1 MNNRNKNRSSLKALA
16 SLKTLPSTGED
27 FEHGGQAHLIEKQFF
42 KTDHWIDFSA
52 SINPLG
58 PSKKIEQV
66 FETSL
71 TTISRYPDSQ
81 SSELKQALSDYS
93 GVETDRII
101 VTNGATELI
110 YLLPHLVKRGEEAL
124 ALVPVFSEYLK
135 TFRVCDVPVQTLS
148 YDIDA
153 GFQPPMN
160 PLIDMLNANP
170 KIGVVVIGH
179 PNSPTGRLWDE
190 KELMVLASYCEDKGK
205 LLIVDETFVDFC
217 PTGTSVWDR
226 FKDFSN
232 LISIRSLTKF
242 FALPGVRLGYGIMD
256 PKWIRIIEKFRPPWS
271 VNGLAQEFGLISL
284 KDKDFIQKS
293 RSFVR
298 KERGFMLKQLAE
310 MPWLKVYPSGVNY
323 ILLRLRGKQKA
334 LWKRFYFRLLKDG
347 VILRNCGNF
356 EGLNETYFRIGIRE
370 REENKLLLTKI
381 NKYFTSW
388 PEE

>member
-1 MNNRNKNRSSLKALA
+1 MNNRHENRSSLKALA

-42 KTDHWIDFSA
+42 ETDYWIDFSA

-58 PSKKIEQV
+58 PSKNIEQV

-71 TTISRYPDSQ
+71 ATISRYPDSQ

-93 GVETDRII
+93 GADTDRII

-110 YLLPHLVKRGEEAL
+110 YLLPHLVKRGEEVL

-135 TFRVCDVPVQTLS
+135 AFRIFDVPVQTLS

-160 PLIDMLNANP
+160 PLIDILNANP

-217 PTGTSVWDR
+217 PRGTSVWDR
-226 FKDFSN
+226 FKNFSN

-256 PKWIRIIEKFRPPWS
+256 PKWIRIIERFRPPWS

-284 KDKDFIQKS
+284 KDKVFIQKS
-293 RSFVR
+293 RSYVR
-298 KERGFMLKQLAE
+298 EQREFLSKQLAE
-310 MPWLKVYPSGVNY
+310 MPWLKVYPSEVNF

-334 LWKRFYFRLLKDG
+334 LWKWFYFQLLKDG
-347 VILRNCGNF
+347 ILLRNCGNF
-356 EGLNETYFRIGIRE
+356 EGLNETYFRIGVRE
-370 REENKLLLTKI
+370 REENNLLLAKI
-381 NKYFTSW
+381 KKYFSSW
-388 PEE
+388 PYE